1 MFDPSGLERI
11 ARFGGGKKS
20 FHKKRVC
27 ILKKEGLHRFSR
39 IKPRGPVGSNHHPR
53 NTGKKI
59 GILGES
65 VLRLP
70 PWLVRFRHLT
80 CLSGRKRCLQWRQ
93 LWTITTR
100 PERQRCF
107 EFVWKTTFF
116 AMAPVCER
124 STRRHEDDSPSG
136 CDDKLWWVH
145 FVQRDSPRAL
155 ESLLFTWIETFF
167 TD

>member
-39 IKPRGPVGSNHHPR
+39 IKPRGASGLETTIR
-53 NTGKKI
+53 NTGRSI

-107 EFVWKTTFF
+107 EFVGKTTFI